1 MNSNPKVSIL
11 LPVYNFKDLTPTISS
26 LLCQTYDDFELL
38 ICDDGSTPPIRIPSF
53 NDNRIKSFRNK
64 RNLGLGKNLNRLL
77 SLSSKS
83 SKYFTTSEQ
92 DDIYKPYFL
101 EECVNFLEKNT
112 DIGIASGV
120 AEFWNSEGELYKFP
134 GLIADGFN
142 YPNGEE
148 MFLLNYKRQIKVPF
162 SCMVI
167 RKEVHQKHKLFFTS
181 SYPSLSVDWDYI
193 LRFSLISRIKGI
205 NTVFVRKDR
214 THDRQSLTTK
224 SELVYKTSK
233 KLLLDY
239 YKKYPRLISFVD
251 YRYALSSQLYLE
263 LGNKKFLNRIFS
275 LFYDILLL
283 DPDKNRFINKLV
295 NELSKIRIRITN
307 IKYDK

>member
-1 MNSNPKVSIL
+1 MK
-11 LPVYNFKDLTPTISS
+11 
-26 LLCQTYDDFELL
+26 
-38 ICDDGSTPPIRIPSF
+38 
-53 NDNRIKSFRNK
+53 
-64 RNLGLGKNLNRLL
+64 
-77 SLSSKS
+77 
-83 SKYFTTSEQ
+83 
-92 DDIYKPYFL
+92 
-101 EECVNFLEKNT
+101 KNT

-142 YPNGEE
+142 YPNREE

-295 NELSKIRIRITN
+295 NELCKIRIRITN